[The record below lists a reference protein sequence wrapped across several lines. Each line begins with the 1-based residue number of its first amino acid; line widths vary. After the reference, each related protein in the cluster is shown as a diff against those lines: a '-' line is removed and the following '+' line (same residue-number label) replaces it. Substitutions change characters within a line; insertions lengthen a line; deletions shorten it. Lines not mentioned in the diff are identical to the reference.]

1 MLNFEKIKNQVK
13 DSAEAFSSGIDIMEI
28 TSLVMILVILCNIC
42 GLLFWTT
49 GQNWINWGIGIF
61 ILIGFWFT
69 FKKIKTMKQPPLLA
83 VESKEGNPFFEHFL
97 YQNDEISDQDSVNL
111 LGVNDDQDFLAR
123 DGQQM
128 ENGTCVS
135 DIICDESTKEVKD

>member
-1 MLNFEKIKNQVK
+1 MWFKIENSMEEVILNEYLKSTKIQVLIYNLLL
-13 DSAEAFSSGIDIMEI
+13 FFSGIEDK
-28 TSLVMILVILCNIC
+28 LD
-42 GLLFWTT
+42 
-49 GQNWINWGIGIF
+49 
-61 ILIGFWFT
+61 GFFT
-69 FKKIKTMKQPPLLA
+69 A
-83 VESKEGNPFFEHFL
+83 ESKEGNPFFEHFL

-135 DIICDESTKEVKD
+135 DIICDESTKEVKN

>member
-1 MLNFEKIKNQVK
+1 MREDFNPDVVQNREFNGRSNFKWIFKIHKNTGPNLQ
-13 DSAEAFSSGIDIMEI
+13 SPTILSGIEDK
-28 TSLVMILVILCNIC
+28 LD
-42 GLLFWTT
+42 
-49 GQNWINWGIGIF
+49 
-61 ILIGFWFT
+61 GFFT
-69 FKKIKTMKQPPLLA
+69 A
-83 VESKEGNPFFEHFL
+83 ESKEGNPFFEHFL

-135 DIICDESTKEVKD
+135 DIICDESTKEVKIDSFSLKDRRFF